1 MPTAALK
8 MTIADLEAFLSTE
21 FPQAIDMAA
30 ITALEPGRVQCR
42 SRTNT
47 ADLRPGG
54 TLSGPTM
61 MALVDL
67 TAYLLVLASIG
78 PVALAVTSH
87 LSIHFLRKPQ
97 PGDLLATA
105 ALLRLSRRQLV
116 CAVEVH
122 SDGEPDPVAH
132 ATVTYAIPA

>member
-8 MTIADLEAFLSTE
+8 MTIADLEAFLASE
-21 FPQAIDMAA
+21 FPQAIEMATIA
-30 ITALEPGRVQCR
+30 ALEPGRVQCR
-42 SRTNT
+42 SRTNA